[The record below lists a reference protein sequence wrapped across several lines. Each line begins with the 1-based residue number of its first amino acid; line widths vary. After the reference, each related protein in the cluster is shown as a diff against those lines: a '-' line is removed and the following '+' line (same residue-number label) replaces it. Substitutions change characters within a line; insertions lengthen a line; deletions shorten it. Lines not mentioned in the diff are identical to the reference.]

1 MNWSSHVA
9 DMLNV
14 FKTFP
19 EAAQQYR
26 LCRQS
31 PQLNWAVQEL
41 ALYGRTLSLVS
52 FSYISYTCF
61 IQSIWAWSS
70 F

>member
-1 MNWSSHVA
+1 
-9 DMLNV
+9 MLNV
-14 FKTFP
+14 FKTLP

-31 PQLNWAVQEL
+31 PQLNLAAVQEL

-52 FSYISYTCF
+52 FRYSQLHLFHSVNMGLVKLL
-61 IQSIWAWSS
+61 SDSS
-70 F
+70 